1 VKYEFFINVV
11 GPTGFEPMTYGY
23 LHPAPEL
30 SHPPKGQH
38 TRAVFLEPV
47 VLAWLDYDPTCQTEA
62 IHDKDN
68 NKNIRFKNQKSRK

>member
-1 VKYEFFINVV
+1 
-11 GPTGFEPMTYGY
+11 MTYGY

-47 VLAWLDYDPTCQTEA
+47 VLACLDYDPTYQTEA
-62 IHDKDN
+62 INGNYN
-68 NKNIRFKNQKSRK
+68 NKNITVPA